1 MRTTITLD
9 DDVAASLKQMKEFSS
24 FKEAVN
30 ETLRAGLRAL
40 QSASESPTTPYKV
53 QPVDLGGLKIKNA
66 DNIAEILELIEG
78 D

>member
-9 DDVAASLKQMKEFSS
+9 DDVAASLKQLKEFSS

-40 QSASESPTTPYKV
+40 QASSEEPQPPYQV
-53 QPVDLGGLKIKNA
+53 QPVSLGLKIKNV

-78 D
+78 N

>member
-9 DDVAASLKQMKEFSS
+9 DDVAASLKQMEGFSS

-30 ETLRAGLRAL
+30 ATLRAGLNAL
-40 QSASESPTTPYKV
+40 QSPAHKAQTLYRVKPVKLGIKV
-53 QPVDLGGLKIKNA
+53 KNV

>member
-9 DDVAASLKQMKEFSS
+9 DDVAASLKQLKGFSS

-30 ETLRAGLRAL
+30 ATLRAGLNTL
-40 QSASESPTTPYKV
+40 QSPSRKTQTPYRVKPVKLGIKV
-53 QPVDLGGLKIKNA
+53 KNV